1 MDGIGLQGHIDCD
14 NTRQTL
20 ANAKLIKEKGLKC
33 EVTELDI
40 TTNGSDETSFNRQKE
55 AYKALTKGI
64 LEGNAKEE
72 MDVNAFIVWGIT
84 DDTSWKRNQNPLL
97 FTSSYLKKPAYYG
110 MLDALEEFEET
121 NS

>member
-1 MDGIGLQGHIDCD
+1 
-14 NTRQTL
+14 
-20 ANAKLIKEKGLKC
+20 
-33 EVTELDI
+33 
-40 TTNGSDETSFNRQKE
+40 
-55 AYKALTKGI
+55 
-64 LEGNAKEE
+64 